1 MDNRSLKQLEKVK
14 SSFEFSSLPFAVL
27 NKNFAPYFIS
37 DSLYSLFPSLS
48 NPINLI
54 MLFKDND
61 LKLII
66 NYLKADGSYAIQRD
80 MPEKE
85 GVRFV
90 LNAVFDEDK
99 EFCGVLIFADVLS
112 TENSNNLKV
121 RDVNHEFQDRL
132 SMMFNCIYALSRSND
147 LEPTPAICEYINSM
161 NQNCFQLLRVSN
173 NLSKFLL
180 LSNGEDFAKL
190 KLADISVLIKKL
202 CDGVI
207 LMSNK
212 NLIPISYDI
221 TNEVL
226 PVLVDAARL
235 EFIFSNVIL
244 NSIKYTKP
252 DNKIHVS
259 LSRVS
264 NNAILTISDCGV
276 GIPKDV
282 LSSIGTP
289 YFTYSHGD
297 KFETGFG
304 LGIYMTKKYVSSLGG
319 TFMIQSEENEGTTVT
334 ISFPINNDPVG
345 NITEVNSPPQ
355 VNPLEKFSQTAIQ
368 LSEVCFYPEL

>member
-1 MDNRSLKQLEKVK
+1 MDNLSLNQLEKIK
-14 SSFEFSSLPFAVL
+14 NSFEFSSLPFGVL
-27 NKNFAPYFIS
+27 NADFEPYFIS

-48 NPINLI
+48 NPLNLI
-54 MLFKDND
+54 MLFKDCD
-61 LKLII
+61 LNLII
-66 NYLKADGSYAIQRD
+66 NYLKADGSYAIQRN
-80 MPEKE
+80 MPEKN

-90 LNAVFDEDK
+90 LNAVLDEDK
-99 EFCGVLIFADVLS
+99 VFCGVLIFADVLS
-112 TENSNNLKV
+112 SANGNNLKV

-132 SMMFNCIYALSRSND
+132 SMMFNCIYALSHSKD

-180 LSNGEDFAKL
+180 LSNGEDFANL
-190 KLADISVLIKKL
+190 KLADLSVLIKKL
-202 CDGVI
+202 CDSVI

-212 NLIPISYDI
+212 NIIPISYDI

-226 PVLVDAARL
+226 PVLIDASRL
-235 EFIFSNVIL
+235 EFIFSNIIL

-252 DNKIHVS
+252 ENKIHIT

-264 NNAILTISDCGV
+264 NNAILTISDCGI
-276 GIPKDV
+276 GIPKSI
-282 LSSIGTP
+282 LSNIGTP

-304 LGIYMTKKYVSSLGG
+304 LGIYMTQKYVSSLGG
-319 TFMIQSEENEGTTVT
+319 TFLMQSEENEGTTVT
-334 ISFPINNDPVG
+334 ISLPINFDPAG
-345 NITEVNSPPQ
+345 NETEVNMPVE

>member
-1 MDNRSLKQLEKVK
+1 VNYQNTDQLEKIK
-14 SSFEFSSLPFAVL
+14 SSFEFSSLPFGIL
-27 NKNFAPYFIS
+27 NANFEPYYIS

-48 NPINLI
+48 NPLNLVMI
-54 MLFKDND
+54 FKDCD
-61 LKLII
+61 LKLTT
-66 NYLKADGSYAIQRD
+66 NYLKANGSYAIQKD
-80 MPEKE
+80 LQEKS

-90 LNAVFDEDK
+90 LNAILDEEK
-99 EFCGVLIFADVLS
+99 TFCGFLFFADILS
-112 TENSNNLKV
+112 SESSKSLKV
-121 RDVNHEFQDRL
+121 QDVNREFQDRL
-132 SMMFNCIYALSRSND
+132 SMMFSCIYALSHSKD
-147 LEPTPAICEYINSM
+147 LDPTPSICEYINNI

-180 LSNGEDFAKL
+180 LSNGDDFANL
-190 KLADISVLIKKL
+190 RLGDLSVLIKKL
-202 CDGVI
+202 CDSVI

-226 PVLVDAARL
+226 PVLIDTARL
-235 EFIFSNVIL
+235 EFIFSNIIL

-252 DNKIHVS
+252 ENKIHIS

-264 NNAILTISDCGV
+264 NNAILTISDCGI
-276 GIPKDV
+276 GIPKSV
-282 LSSIGTP
+282 LSNIGTP

-319 TFMIQSEENEGTTVT
+319 TFLIQSEENEGTTVT
-334 ISFPINNDPVG
+334 ISLPINNDPVG
-345 NITEVNSPPQ
+345 NRAEVNSPPQ
-355 VNPLEKFSQTAIQ
+355 VNPLDKFSQTAIQ